1 MLRFTLAV
9 CALLFSVTL
18 LSAVPPLAAEGNA
31 FNLTLKVEPAGK
43 GTVTVNPPGPYNA
56 GDVVTLTATP
66 ATGWLFDKWVVA
78 SDLVWWNNDW
88 DYRVE
93 VTANAASVART
104 DKPAEFDLNF
114 TQIWASLGKTGTLD
128 PNSVRVVEV
137 DANDN
142 VIDAT
147 VPFQFDEATDFN
159 AATKA
164 AGTVVVIMEGNTPA
178 GATRRYH
185 VYFDVTGKGF
195 APPSV
200 TPLITFNGTATDEG
214 MAAYQMDTPVGT
226 YFYHV
231 KGGGFSS
238 FNDLNGNDWIAW
250 SKTPDDGGDFRG
262 IPNVVHPNNGGFFHP
277 GRNVMTTT
285 LLSEGPVKITF
296 EAFETKKPPA
306 GRDRWRG
313 LWEVYPTYVTFTMLH
328 APYNY
333 YFLYEGTPGGLLQPT
348 TDFIVRNNGATGVKT
363 NANVAWAVDIPNE
376 EWAFVADPTV
386 GPTGRAL
393 FMVNHTDD
401 TQTDYHTPQG
411 KMTILG
417 FGRNGNSYLLDK
429 AIVPRTFTW
438 GIMDVIEFEASKPI
452 IHNAYKEIAT
462 AVGEAETRA
471 GASLGSN
478 NPVQFTITGN
488 HTITAYFKPA
498 QFTLTTSVSPAGMG
512 TVTKSPNKATYDYN
526 EAVTLAAAPA
536 AGWYF
541 GGWQGDVTGL
551 TNPITINV
559 TKNMNVTALFVQ
571 TFSINASV
579 NPAGGGSVT
588 LNPPGPTYTPGTQV
602 TVQATPNDGYAFTG
616 WSGDL
621 TGSNPTETV
630 TVNKNLTIVANFA
643 AGQYTFNATAG
654 PNGTVNWAPKK
665 SLYAPGEKVVVTAT
679 PNDGYFFSGWTG
691 SLTSPLNPLEVTI
704 NGNTSLTGSFALI
717 QYYTVNVTVPGGGGT
732 VTKEPEQAQY
742 ASNTV
747 VRLTAIPAANK
758 RFAGWS
764 GGLTGNTNP
773 VDVTVTGNMAITATF
788 VDDVYPLNVSIVGQG
803 SVAKQPDKPAGYF
816 KGDVVNLT
824 ATPAAGWKFDSW
836 SGAATGTTNPTTIA
850 INGATNVTATFVP
863 LGPFTLTTATDGD
876 GSGVIQ
882 IEPDK
887 DSYAWGEEVTLTAA
901 PAGGSVFAGW
911 SGDVVSNDNPLTLVM
926 DGDKSVIGTFSV
938 PTGPFTDNFNACDLS
953 DVWGD
958 PIDPAGNATFT
969 TNGKQLLIAIPATN
983 EDHNIWKGVNNA
995 PRVMQPASNTSNMEI
1010 VVKFDS
1016 DVTQNSQMQGILIEE
1031 GAQTLARFD
1040 FSYMTVNG
1048 VSSVHAYA
1056 MTLEDG
1062 TAKKRLDV
1070 AIDADDANYLR
1081 VTRRGDR
1088 WTLAYSADADAN
1100 NWKEAGVFTF
1110 VMKVKKAGVF
1120 AGNVRPTGAT
1130 TAPAHTAIVD
1140 YFHNTDGAV
1149 PEPDAPL
1156 LDVTIVGGGSVTTT
1170 PPAVQMVCGQT
1181 VSLKAQP
1188 GLGWV
1193 FGGWSGDATGAQNP
1207 VSVLLD
1213 QPRAVTATFTALPTR
1228 YIALPVIIR

>member
-9 CALLFSVTL
+9 CALIFSVTL

-43 GTVTVNPPGPYNA
+43 GTATANPPGPYNA
-56 GDVVTLTATP
+56 GQVVTLTATP

-93 VTANAASVART
+93 VTANAAGFART

-114 TQIWASLGKTGTLD
+114 TEIWASLGKTGALD

-142 VIDAT
+142 VIDDT

-159 AATKA
+159 ATTKA
-164 AGTVVVIMEGNTPA
+164 AGTVVVIMEGNTAA

-195 APPSV
+195 TPPNV
-200 TPLITFNGTATDEG
+200 TPLITFNGSAVDEG
-214 MAAYQMDTPVGT
+214 FASYQMDTPVGT
-226 YFYHV
+226 YFYHL

-238 FNDLNGNDWIAW
+238 FNDVDGNDWISWNKSA
-250 SKTPDDGGDFRG
+250 GNAGDYRG
-262 IPNVVHPNNGGFFHP
+262 IPNLVTPNNGGFFHP
-277 GRNVMTTT
+277 GRNVMTTN
-285 LLSEGPVKITF
+285 LLGQGPVKITF
-296 EAFETKKPPA
+296 ESFETKNPPG
-306 GRDRWRG
+306 GRARWKAI
-313 LWEVYPTYVTFTMLH
+313 WEVYPSYVTMTVLQ
-328 APYNY
+328 APYPY
-333 YFLYEGTPGGLLQPT
+333 WFLYEGTPGGALQPT
-348 TDFIVRNNGATGVKT
+348 TDFIVRSNGLKT
-363 NANVAWAVDIPNE
+363 NANTAWDADIPDE
-376 EWAFVADPTV
+376 EWVFVADPNV
-386 GPTGRAL
+386 GRAL
-393 FMVNHTDD
+393 YFINHIDD
-401 TQTDYHTPQG
+401 TKIDSYAQQG
-411 KMTILG
+411 NIMTKLG
-417 FGRNGNSYLLDK
+417 FGRTGAAPLIDNTIL
-429 AIVPRTFTW
+429 PREFTW
-438 GIMDVIEFEASKPI
+438 GVMDVTEHEASKPI
-452 IHNAYKEIAT
+452 IYNAYKEITT

-478 NPVQFTITGN
+478 NPVEFTITGN
-488 HTITAYFKPA
+488 HTITAHFKPA
-498 QFTLTTSVSPAGMG
+498 QFTVTTSVSPAGMG
-512 TVTKSPNKATYDYN
+512 AVTKSPNKATYDYN
-526 EAVTLAAAPA
+526 EAVTLAAAPVS
-536 AGWYF
+536 GWFF

-551 TNPITINV
+551 TNPITVNV

-571 TFSINASV
+571 TFTINASA
-579 NPAGGGSVT
+579 NPAGGGAVT
-588 LNPPGPTYTPGTQV
+588 LNPPGPTYAPGTQV
-602 TVQATPNDGYAFTG
+602 TVQATANSGYFFTG

-621 TGSNPTETV
+621 TSSNPTETV
-630 TVNKNLTIVANFA
+630 TVDKNLTIVANFA

-654 PNGTVNWAPKK
+654 PNGAVDWAPKQA
-665 SLYAPGEKVVVTAT
+665 LYAPGQEVTVTAT
-679 PNDGYFFSGWTG
+679 PNTGYFFTGWSGT
-691 SLTSPLNPLEVTI
+691 LTSTLNPLTVTI
-704 NGNTSLTGSFALI
+704 NGNTSLTGNFAPI

-747 VRLTAIPAANK
+747 VRLTAVPAANK

-773 VDVTVTGNMAITATF
+773 VDVTVTGNMTIAATF
-788 VDDVYPLNVSIVGQG
+788 VDDVYPLNVTIVGQG

-824 ATPAAGWKFDSW
+824 ATPAPGWKFDSW
-836 SGAATGTTNPTTIA
+836 SGAASGTTNPTTIS

-882 IEPDK
+882 IAPDK
-887 DSYAWGEEVTLTAA
+887 DSYAWGEEVTLTAE

-911 SGDVVSNDNPLTLVM
+911 SGDVSSNDNPLTLVM
-926 DGDKSVIGTFSV
+926 DGDKSVIATFSV

-953 DVWGD
+953 DFWGD
-958 PIDPAGNATFT
+958 PIDPAGDATFT
-969 TNGKQLLIAIPATN
+969 TNGKQLLIAVPATAA
-983 EDHNIWKGVNNA
+983 DHNIWKGVNNA
-995 PRVMQPASNTSNMEI
+995 PRVMQPASNTSNMELI
-1010 VVKFDS
+1010 AKFDS

-1040 FSYMTVNG
+1040 FSYLNG
-1048 VSSVHAYA
+1048 AVHAYA
-1056 MTLEDG
+1056 ATLGDG
-1062 TAKKRLDV
+1062 TARKRIDV
-1070 AIDADDANYLR
+1070 VIDAADANYLR

-1088 WTLAYSADADAN
+1088 WTLAYSPDGSA
-1100 NWKEAGVFTF
+1100 WTQAGDTFTF
-1110 VMKVKKAGVF
+1110 MMRVRKAGVF

-1149 PEPDAPL
+1149 PEPDELRPI
-1156 LDVTIVGGGSVTTT
+1156 LDLTIEGGGSVTAN
-1170 PPAVQMVCGQT
+1170 PPFSQLTCQDDTVQLTAHPQ
-1181 VSLKAQP
+1181 
-1188 GLGWV
+1188 LGWR
-1193 FGGWSGDATGAQNP
+1193 FLTWTASYDMEQGNP
-1207 VSVLLD
+1207 AILNLTLTRS
-1213 QPRAVTATFTALPTR
+1213 VTAKFVEIKPGTR
-1228 YIALPVIIR
+1228 YTVLPMIIR